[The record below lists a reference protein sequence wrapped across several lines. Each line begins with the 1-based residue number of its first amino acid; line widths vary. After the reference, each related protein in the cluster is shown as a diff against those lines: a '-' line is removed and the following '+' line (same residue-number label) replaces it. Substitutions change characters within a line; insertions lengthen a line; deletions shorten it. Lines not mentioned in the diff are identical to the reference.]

1 MISRAFVGDRI
12 VRGHSFQ
19 IGADAAFWTRKAKN
33 GPNVFR
39 SGFFG
44 RRGDKAR
51 HVLHPSR
58 LHVARSTLATALGTA
73 NVPSIAK
80 EARVELFTIAATVH
94 LPDRYGRKIG

>member
-1 MISRAFVGDRI
+1 MISRAFVEDRI

-44 RRGDKAR
+44 RRNVEAR
-51 HVLHPSR
+51 HVFHPTR
-58 LHVARSTLATALGTA
+58 QYVARSLATARGTP
-73 NVPSIAK
+73 NTPSVAE
-80 EARVELFTIAATVH
+80 EARVELFTIAAIVH